1 MSNTAK
7 LAIILHMGA
16 VSSKIVKVLKNIVLL
31 PYLETSDIHILPSL
45 ASISILHNLKLPTK
59 TEISPILG
67 VYAQDKQINSIEVI
81 IPSCFFFF
89 LAKDQATSHGQIIHV
104 YTTSNMYS
112 PGKESQDY
120 PFTRKSTDARQLSPN
135 LLVVT

>member
-81 IPSCFFFF
+81 IPSCFFFWLRTTLLLTDKLSMF
-89 LAKDQATSHGQIIHV
+89 IPHPICTLQAK
-104 YTTSNMYS
+104 S
-112 PGKESQDY
+112 PKI
-120 PFTRKSTDARQLSPN
+120 TLSPERAQMPVN
-135 LLVVT
+135 CPLIYL